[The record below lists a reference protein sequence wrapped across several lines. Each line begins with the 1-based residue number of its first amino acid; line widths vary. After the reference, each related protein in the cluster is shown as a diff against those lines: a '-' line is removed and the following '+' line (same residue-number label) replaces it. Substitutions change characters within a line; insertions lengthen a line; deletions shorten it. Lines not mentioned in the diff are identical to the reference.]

1 MESERGKYISVLM
14 WLSVLLFGAGC
25 GDPPMPPSDAE
36 MERHFATHEAAFDGI
51 REVIARCP
59 YGMYY
64 PPYDRQDTVCL
75 KGVSIADRHALDSLL
90 EAIACE
96 RVFYFGKAAKKEAME
111 KSGWNGYD
119 TTCTSLAIPYFSH
132 GYSTGG
138 TSKDFVYDPGLGSN
152 PDTHVTE
159 HGDLNEIYRRA
170 YNDTTLYKRIAGD
183 WYIRLEHDN

>member
-111 KSGWNGYD
+111 KSGWNGY
-119 TTCTSLAIPYFSH
+119 FSH

>member
-1 MESERGKYISVLM
+1 MKRRIQKYISVFV
-14 WLSVLLFGAGC
+14 LSVLLFGAGC

-64 PPYDRQDTVCL
+64 PPYDTQDTACL
-75 KGVSIADRHALDSLL
+75 KGVSMADRHALDSLL

-119 TTCTSLAIPYFSH
+119 TICTSLAIPYFSH

-138 TSKDFVYDPGLGSN
+138 TSKDFVYDPRLGSN
-152 PDTHVTE
+152 PDTHITE
-159 HGDLNEIYRRA
+159 HGDLNEIYRRT

>member
-1 MESERGKYISVLM
+1 MESERRKYISVIV
-14 WLSVLLFGAGC
+14 WLAVLLAAGC
-25 GDPPMPPSDAE
+25 AAPPMPTSDAE

-64 PPYDRQDTVCL
+64 PPYDRQDTACL

-90 EAIACE
+90 EEIACE

-111 KSGWNGYD
+111 KSGWNGHD

-152 PDTHVTE
+152 PDKHVTE

>member
-1 MESERGKYISVLM
+1 MESERRKYISVLV
-14 WLSVLLFGAGC
+14 WLAVLLASGC
-25 GDPPMPPSDAE
+25 AAPPMPPSDAE

-64 PPYDRQDTVCL
+64 PPYDTQDTACL

-119 TTCTSLAIPYFSH
+119 TICTSLAIPYFSH

-152 PDTHVTE
+152 PAKHVTE

-183 WYIRLEHDN
+183 WYIRLAHDN